1 MNNQEYETDFNSS
14 ITIKDILET
23 ITYAKEFL
31 ETNPGVINATN
42 HVVQNGIKKG
52 GYDIVRTAINGVF
65 ENDSEQGIL
74 NASLNNLNNCYQGS
88 GSLGT
93 DFKQLGNSAVNR
105 YKKGN
110 SVQNQPYEDIID
122 YEYVDSAE
130 REDTPYENDNLPVNM
145 NMTNQQFMVGGVTV
159 LGMGKI
165 ALKYGEK
172 LPDALDKVNNI
183 IESTTPQIDRLSG
196 NITKVKNSGNKLW
209 ESMKKKPA
217 IQETAQYA
225 DDALQYVDDAA
236 ELMNTGFTETAV
248 QSASS
253 TFQKSVSSGVKGGLA
268 GAVIGITTE
277 AVMSYKKYKN
287 GEITK
292 EEYLKEMAK
301 SGGQYG
307 VSGAVTAGI
316 TTSITPAITAVAGTL
331 GVACPAVSI
340 PVSIALGAGIDKIIA
355 PAFGRG
361 EYKKILDE
369 AKYYQNLLYAH
380 DDLVNAIAM
389 TENQFVEFIDEY
401 QQQMQ
406 VHAQLADTNSQ
417 INQLH
422 KVADNKLQQQ
432 AQQLNN
438 TFNQLGDL
446 FNKI

>member
-1 MNNQEYETDFNSS
+1 
-14 ITIKDILET
+14 
-23 ITYAKEFL
+23 
-31 ETNPGVINATN
+31 
-42 HVVQNGIKKG
+42 
-52 GYDIVRTAINGVF
+52 
-65 ENDSEQGIL
+65 
-74 NASLNNLNNCYQGS
+74 
-88 GSLGT
+88 
-93 DFKQLGNSAVNR
+93 
-105 YKKGN
+105 
-110 SVQNQPYEDIID
+110 
-122 YEYVDSAE
+122 
-130 REDTPYENDNLPVNM
+130 
-145 NMTNQQFMVGGVTV
+145 
-159 LGMGKI
+159 
-165 ALKYGEK
+165 
-172 LPDALDKVNNI
+172 
-183 IESTTPQIDRLSG
+183 
-196 NITKVKNSGNKLW
+196 
-209 ESMKKKPA
+209 MKKKPA

-253 TFQKSVSSGVKGGLA
+253 TFQKSVSSGVKGGLV

-287 GEITK
+287 GEITR

-380 DDLVNAIAM
+380 DDLVNAIAL

-422 KVADNKLQQQ
+422 KVADNQLQQQ